1 MATAL
6 QLAEFADRLL
16 GSRVISDYPNAVN
29 GLQVDTDQPVA
40 ALAAAVD
47 FSSRSVKGAIKAGAN
62 LLIVHHGAFWGG
74 AEPLTGA
81 RYRTFRLLIENSLG
95 VYSSHLPL
103 DCHPSL
109 GNNVLLAETLGLKV
123 GSSFGFHKGTAIG
136 VAGDSKSSLSDLTAS
151 ISSFAQAHSGR
162 IHHTPAAAGRLVG
175 RWAICTGAGADAD
188 TLREARERKIETLI
202 VGEGAHWTA
211 VDAEENDIVIV
222 YAGHYATET
231 LGVQALA
238 KTLAAEFKIP
248 WHFIPTP
255 TGT

>member
-103 DCHPSL
+103 DCHPRL
-109 GNNVLLAETLGLKV
+109 GNNVLLAETLGLKID
-123 GSSFGFHKGTAIG
+123 SSFGFHKGTSIG
-136 VAGDSKSSLSDLTAS
+136 VAGESDSSLSNLTVA
-151 ISSFAQAHSGR
+151 ITRFAQEHFGR

-175 RWAICTGAGADAD
+175 RWAICSGAGADSD
-188 TLREARERKIETLI
+188 TLREAKERKIETLI

-211 VDAEENDIVIV
+211 VDAEENNIVIV

-238 KTLAAEFKIP
+238 KALAAEFTIP